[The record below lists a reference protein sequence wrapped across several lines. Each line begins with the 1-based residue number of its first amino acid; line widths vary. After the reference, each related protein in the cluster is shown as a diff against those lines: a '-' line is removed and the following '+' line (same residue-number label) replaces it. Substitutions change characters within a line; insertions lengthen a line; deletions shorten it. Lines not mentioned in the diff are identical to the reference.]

1 MKELTKAEEQV
12 MHIFWKIGK
21 GFVKDVIEQFPE
33 PKPIYNSVSTIVRIL
48 EKKGFVGYTAY
59 GKTHEYY
66 PLIKKS
72 DYQKFFLKNFVSGYF
87 GGSFKRMVSF
97 FAQEEELDVKELEEL
112 VNYVKKNSTPE
123 DHDQ

>member
-12 MHIFWKIGK
+12 MQILWRLGK

-33 PKPIYNSVSTIVRIL
+33 PKPIYNSVSTIIRIL
-48 EKKGFVGYTAY
+48 EKKGFVSYKAY

-72 DYQKFFLKNFVSGYF
+72 DYQKFFLKNFVGGYF

-97 FAQEEELDVKELEEL
+97 FAKEEELDVHELEEL
-112 VNYVKKNSTPE
+112 VQYVKEQSKKE
-123 DHDQ
+123 GDA